1 MRIGIFGG
9 SFDPPHI
16 GHITIAQLSIN
27 KFNLDKL
34 IIVPAGNPPHKD
46 KSVTAG
52 IYRYDMCKAVAR
64 SCGFEI
70 SDYEIKKQGLCYT
83 ADTME
88 HFAKVYPDC
97 ELYFIAGGDSIN
109 YMDKWKDPHRIF
121 AVCSII
127 AALRKGTNKD
137 KAIELKNK
145 YKARIFWIDNKNIN
159 ISSTQIRNMIL
170 NGEDISEFV
179 TKEVRQYIEENKL
192 YR

>member
-16 GHITIAQLSIN
+16 GHITIARLSVK

-46 KSVTAG
+46 KTAADG
-52 IYRYDMCKAVAR
+52 LCRYDMCEAVAK

-70 SDYEIKKQGLCYT
+70 SDYEIKKHGFCYT

-88 HFAKVYPDC
+88 HFAKVFPEC
-97 ELYFIAGGDSIN
+97 ELYFIVGGDSIN
-109 YMDKWKDPHRIF
+109 YMDKWKDPQRIF

-127 AALRKGTNKD
+127 AALRKGTNKE
-137 KAIELKNK
+137 KAMELKNK
-145 YKARIFWIDNKNIN
+145 YKARIFWIDNKNID
-159 ISSTQIRNMIL
+159 ISSTQIRNMIF
-170 NGEDISEFV
+170 NGGEISELV
-179 TKEVRQYIEENKL
+179 TKEVKRYIEENKL